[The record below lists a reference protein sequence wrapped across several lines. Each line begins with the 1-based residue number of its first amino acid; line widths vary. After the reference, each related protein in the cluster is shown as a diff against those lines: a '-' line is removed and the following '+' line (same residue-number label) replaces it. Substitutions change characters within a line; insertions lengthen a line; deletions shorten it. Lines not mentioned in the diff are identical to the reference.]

1 MLIIFSTLDVE
12 AKNGTYNEAFST
24 RDEARENNGD
34 SKMNNLKAPTDIE
47 RNEAEN
53 VKEKA
58 DEDVQHCV
66 LRNIMTLPKREHGN
80 VE

>member
-1 MLIIFSTLDVE
+1 
-12 AKNGTYNEAFST
+12 
-24 RDEARENNGD
+24 
-34 SKMNNLKAPTDIE
+34 MNNLKAPTDIE

-66 LRNIMTLPKREHGN
+66 LRNIMTLPKREHGS